1 MTAAEIS
8 PIKQRTRPDKK
19 DLLTIEVKTRL
30 EKQPQEE
37 LVVKDAKITYLKG
50 YVLQLQSQMVLQ
62 QVYCARVRRQ
72 LKAKEK
78 KLEKKGKRSGR
89 ITGGKGRLLTGSA
102 VFNLV
107 DEYETARDAEE
118 AEREARKQKNLDFAV
133 ELAEWTK
140 KEEKRVKRNEVGL
153 VRWQA
158 ALDNWNER
166 KKEAKAAR
174 RKVKEWEKENPKPK
188 KTDPEYH
195 KKAVPKP
202 KKKKKN
208 SEENDEERESDW
220 TDELEVESEDEA

>member
-8 PIKQRTRPDKK
+8 PIKKHTQPDEK
-19 DLLTIEVKTRL
+19 DLLTIEVKTWL
-30 EKQPQEE
+30 EKQLQEE
-37 LVVKDAKITYLKG
+37 LVVKDVKITYIFEGICPAITIANGLATSLLCKG
-50 YVLQLQSQMVLQ
+50 ATSAQGEG
-62 QVYCARVRRQ
+62 
-72 LKAKEK
+72 KEAWK
-78 KLEKKGKRSGR
+78 EREEEWKDNWGKKGW
-89 ITGGKGRLLTGSA
+89 LLTSLA

-118 AEREARKQKNLDFAV
+118 AEREAHKQKNLDFAV

-140 KEEKRVKRNEVGL
+140 EEEKRVKRNEVGL

-158 ALDNWNER
+158 ALDNWNKW
-166 KKEAKAAR
+166 KKEAKAAC
-174 RKVKEWEKENPKPK
+174 RKVKEWEKGNPKPK

-208 SEENDEERESDW
+208 SKENDKERESN
-220 TDELEVESEDEA
+220 